1 MDLHTVLTWG
11 RFRHPPLAKTG
22 PFVES
27 FLMAMTRG
35 LGFLLRVV
43 NVVGKSQVFLKPYNA

>member
-11 RFRHPPLAKTG
+11 RFRHPPPAKTG

-27 FLMAMTRG
+27 FLMAVTRG